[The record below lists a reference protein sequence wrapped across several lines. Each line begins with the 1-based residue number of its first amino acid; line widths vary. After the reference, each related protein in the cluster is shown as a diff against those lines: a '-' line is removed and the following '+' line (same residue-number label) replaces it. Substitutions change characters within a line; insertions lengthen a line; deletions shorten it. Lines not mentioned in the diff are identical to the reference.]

1 MKIGIVKEIK
11 PSEYRVA
18 ATPAA
23 VVEMVRKGHEVYVEH
38 DAGVGSGFTDEMY
51 ETAGAKIVNEAEKFV
66 REAPR
71 PFSGRRIRC
80 LQDTAA

>member
-23 VVEMVRKGHEVYVEH
+23 VVEMTRKGHEVYVEH
-38 DAGVGSGFTDEMY
+38 DAGVGSGFTDERKKT
-51 ETAGAKIVNEAEKFV
+51 E
-66 REAPR
+66 
-71 PFSGRRIRC
+71 RC
-80 LQDTAA
+80 LNCKRGGKSLDNRRPDL